1 MTSLSFLTASFS
13 AEKRCKGKHFFSFHQ
28 NFFQV
33 FSGRFSGAVGP
44 RHERYHPKRGKM
56 PAFHRSE
63 AFAPESGCKSTHFI
77 RFRNTLHIRF
87 RNTLHTLFLYFFD
100 IRGKHAV
107 KQGFTTETF
116 WKGTSEGG
124 KTAHLYIRAY
134 AITFIYA
141 AQTRRNFYPK
151 GRKFLFGA

>member
-1 MTSLSFLTASFS
+1 
-13 AEKRCKGKHFFSFHQ
+13 
-28 NFFQV
+28 
-33 FSGRFSGAVGP
+33 
-44 RHERYHPKRGKM
+44 M

-77 RFRNTLHIRF
+77 RFRNTLHTAKVR
-87 RNTLHTLFLYFFD
+87 TLSDSATHSTHFFSSFFD
-100 IRGKHAV
+100 IREKYAV

-116 WKGTSEGG
+116 WKGIREEG

-141 AQTRRNFYPK
+141 AQTRANFYPK

>member
-1 MTSLSFLTASFS
+1 
-13 AEKRCKGKHFFSFHQ
+13 
-28 NFFQV
+28 
-33 FSGRFSGAVGP
+33 
-44 RHERYHPKRGKM
+44 M

-77 RFRNTLHIRF
+77 RFRNTLH
-87 RNTLHTLFLYFFD
+87 TLFLYFFD

-107 KQGFTTETF
+107 KQSFTTENF
-116 WKGTSEGG
+116 WKGTSEEG
-124 KTAHLYIRAY
+124 KTTHLYIRAY

-151 GRKFLFGA
+151 GREFLFRA